1 MAMLRP
7 MTKERLLSK
16 IIKDPPSD
24 CWIWRGDRHNC
35 GEIPKGF
42 SVCHHC
48 DNPPCCNPDHLFVAK
63 NADNIRDAG
72 HKGRMRRGTKHYRHR
87 FTESEVLEIAS
98 LKGQLSQQ
106 QIARRFGVIRETV
119 REILDGSN
127 WSWLTGIKYVK
138 AHQ

>member
-1 MAMLRP
+1 
-7 MTKERLLSK
+7 
-16 IIKDPPSD
+16 
-24 CWIWRGDRHNC
+24 
-35 GEIPKGF
+35 
-42 SVCHHC
+42 
-48 DNPPCCNPDHLFVAK
+48 
-63 NADNIRDAG
+63 
-72 HKGRMRRGTKHYRHR
+72 MRRGTKHYRHR